1 MIVKIDNKEYK
12 IEKLALGRYA
22 ELLGAL
28 EKIPEQ
34 LNAMGEISEENLIK
48 ALPKMLKEALPELL
62 EVISLGSG
70 IPKETIEKEFGLTDL
85 AKVVKAIFEV
95 NEFKELG
102 KVLEGLP
109 IRKAKVITSKDNGL
123 KE

>member
-34 LNAMGEISEENLIK
+34 LNAMSEISEENLIK

-70 IPKETIEKEFGLTDL
+70 IPKETIEKDFGLTDL

-102 KVLEGLP
+102 KVLGELP
-109 IRKAKVITSKDNGL
+109 LKKAKVEPATDSGL
-123 KE
+123 KQ